1 LEAMTANSHR
11 QTLRRAAWVAL
22 AALLFAAPGAA
33 NAQGLFSMFGGGG
46 PSSYEIERELAAS
59 GYELTGPLILRGDVY
74 VADVIVRGEGPE
86 RLIVDPQS
94 GRVMQRFRTRGD
106 RWREAAAPPDA
117 WADDPRGW
125 TGPRPPADIS
135 PGPPPD
141 DWVPPSAPTVTGPV
155 VLEPPKTAPRK
166 VEIKPKPTPVANVV
180 NPPVIQSSPAVTPKP
195 AAPALVK
202 PAAEPSPA
210 ASATPAPS
218 PSPSL
223 QAVKADVPS
232 APVKS
237 PASAPTPAAPAKTKS
252 VNDIPVTPLD

>member
-1 LEAMTANSHR
+1 MTANSHR
-11 QTLRRAAWVAL
+11 RTPRRAGWAAL
-22 AALLFAAPGAA
+22 AVLLFAAPGAA

-46 PSSYEIERELAAS
+46 NGPSSFEIERELAAS
-59 GYELTGPLILRGDVY
+59 GYELTGPMILRGDVY

-94 GRVMQRFRTRGD
+94 GRVLQRFRTRGD
-106 RWREAAAPPDA
+106 RWREAAAPSDA
-117 WADDPRGW
+117 WGDDPRGW

-135 PGPPPD
+135 PDAPPPD
-141 DWVPPSAPTVTGPV
+141 NWLRAAPTVTGPV
-155 VLEPPKTAPRK
+155 VIEPPKAAPRK
-166 VEIKPKPTPVANVV
+166 VEMKPKPNPAPASTPVANVV
-180 NPPVIQSSPAVTPKP
+180 NPPVIQSSPAATAKP

-223 QAVKADVPS
+223 QAVKAD
-232 APVKS
+232 APVKA
-237 PASAPTPAAPAKTKS
+237 PASAPTPAKTKS